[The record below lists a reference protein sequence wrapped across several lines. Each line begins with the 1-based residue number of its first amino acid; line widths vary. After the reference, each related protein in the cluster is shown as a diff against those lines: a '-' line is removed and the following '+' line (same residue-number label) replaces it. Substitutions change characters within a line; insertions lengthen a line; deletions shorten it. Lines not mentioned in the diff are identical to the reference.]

1 MARNGTEQVRQ
12 LQRTLYRTSKQSK
25 AVKFY
30 SLHDK
35 VWRTDVLREAWEQ
48 VKANRGAPGVDGE
61 SIEGIESRGEEESM
75 LSRLQQ
81 ELRAKTYRFQPVRRV
96 DIPKPKG
103 GTRPLGIATVEDRVV
118 QTAMKLVLE
127 PIFEADFHNCS
138 YGYRPQ
144 RNAKMACKA
153 IRKDLYQRAWGVVEI
168 DFRSYFTTIAHA
180 KLMVLIKQRV
190 VDGSMLRLIKQSL
203 TVGVAYQGNVEPTKV
218 GVPQGS
224 PTSPLYSN
232 IYLNLLDQVLQK
244 RDYPE
249 KLGATLHRYADDA
262 ILICRRSGTQAL
274 QAFEAIAKR
283 MELTVNLDK
292 TRITKL
298 TEGFDFIGF
307 EFVKRRS
314 PTSGKPCIS
323 GAPAGVGQLGAGE
336 TRPQGEQRL
345 RRRSVGAVQGEAP
358 AARHASRAHRL
369 AMRGEPREIGIAQ
382 ALGARRAQS
391 FRPRGGEKLGMA
403 FEREGL
409 LDRVGDHQRLTLGA
423 ARGESADRLF
433 HRRRIGEEIA
443 DQRRLGSRLERGRR
457 RQACGD
463 GAAPL
468 LGRHGFSEAFDD
480 VASGERRRQADQ
492 PGALAAAHRQI
503 SQRERQHRGAVDL
516 GAGRKRRGVGHRR
529 RAIEPDPDRMRG
541 LPFALAHERAVL
553 ARRAAPVDPRRRL
566 AGDEGAKLPE
576 GFAWPRLASA
586 MHAMQ
591 QRMGDLARRDDEAR
605 QARRQRRGLV
615 ADASL

>member
-25 AVKFY
+25 AVRFY

-35 VWRTDVLREAWEQ
+35 VLRTDVLREAWEQ

-61 SIEGIESRGEEESM
+61 SIEGLVSRGEEESM
-75 LSRLQQ
+75 LSRLQR

-127 PIFEADFHNCS
+127 PIFEADFHHCS

-168 DFRSYFTTIAHA
+168 DFRSYFTTISHA

-203 TVGVAYQGNVEPTKV
+203 TVGVAYQGKVEPTKV

-224 PTSPLYSN
+224 PISPLYSN
-232 IYLNLLDQVLQK
+232 IYLNLLDQVWHK
-244 RDYPE
+244 RGYPE

-262 ILICRRSGTQAL
+262 ILVCRRSGTQAL

-283 MELTVNLDK
+283 MELTVNRDK

-314 PTSGKPCIS
+314 PTSGKPCIYTLPS
-323 GAPAGVGQLGAGE
+323 KASQCKI
-336 TRPQGEQRL
+336 
-345 RRRSVGAVQGEAP
+345 RRQ
-358 AARHASRAHRL
+358 
-369 AMRGEPREIGIAQ
+369 IKNFTK
-382 ALGARRAQS
+382 RRAPIQPAEFVKQVNQTVRGWVGYYRHTNAS
-391 FRPRGGEKLGMA
+391 DAFRNLQRFINTRFRRYLNYRSKGRGFGWKKYPNA
-403 FEREGL
+403 
-409 LDRVGDHQRLTLGA
+409 TLY
-423 ARGESADRLF
+423 ARGMIYIGSGVIEYDR
-433 HRRRIGEEIA
+433 EPA
-443 DQRRLGSRLERGRR
+443 
-457 RQACGD
+457 
-463 GAAPL
+463 
-468 LGRHGFSEAFDD
+468 HG
-480 VASGERRRQADQ
+480 V
-492 PGALAAAHRQI
+492 
-503 SQRERQHRGAVDL
+503 
-516 GAGRKRRGVGHRR
+516 
-529 RAIEPDPDRMRG
+529 
-541 LPFALAHERAVL
+541 
-553 ARRAAPVDPRRRL
+553 
-566 AGDEGAKLPE
+566 
-576 GFAWPRLASA
+576 
-586 MHAMQ
+586 
-591 QRMGDLARRDDEAR
+591 
-605 QARRQRRGLV
+605 
-615 ADASL
+615 